1 MSEIIGSGV
10 VATYFSGPIV
20 PFSEAMAG
28 YIRVMRIARHM
39 YAIEVSLTWGEI
51 EYICYF
57 I

>member
-39 YAIEVSLTWGEI
+39 YAIEVGGEI
-51 EYICYF
+51 EYICYS